1 MNQPTNISR
10 TYHYLLGFCA
20 LLIGAY
26 SKLVLLGLLPL
37 FVVVILAWRRGHL
50 QFHWHITQWSWTLL
64 YSFYFIY
71 SVIFWNNEISPKQIE
86 YKLSWLIFPIIFSFV
101 PQFKLEKKYIVFGLT
116 MGVIISSMMGIAK
129 AIYACFTIGV
139 TLTSYTSSNICI
151 NHPTYF
157 SATATIALLLLIENW
172 NQDPLKSWP
181 QWIKIILVAF
191 ITLMIL
197 LSFSMAGFLFITAA
211 SGLVF
216 IHFLIK
222 KETPMKL
229 KLLMIAFPIIGIM
242 LLSQND
248 FIKGEFNNTGLAL
261 TQYIHDPTQFIAD
274 KKQSQ
279 NGDEVRLIMWT
290 ASFLEIKEHPLGVG
304 PTQIGQHL
312 SQRLTTLQQPQMA
325 QMNQHGEVHYNPHNQ
340 YLQMALEIG
349 WIPLCIFIMMLV
361 NFIAIGIKN
370 NSYAISAIALLL
382 GFHCLFES
390 ILQRQSGI
398 VTFTFI
404 ISFCILYLKSKS
416 KKEIEHVA

>member
-1 MNQPTNISR
+1 
-10 TYHYLLGFCA
+10 LLGFCA

-37 FVVVILAWRRGHL
+37 FVFVILAWRKGHL
-50 QFHWHITQWSWTLL
+50 QFQWHFTQWSWTLL
-64 YSFYFIY
+64 YFFYFIY
-71 SVIFWNNEISPKQIE
+71 SVIFWNDDISPKQIE

-101 PQFKLEKKYIVFGLT
+101 PHFKLEKKYIVLGLT
-116 MGVIISSMMGIAK
+116 TGVIISSMMGIAK
-129 AIYACFTIGV
+129 AIYACLTIGV

-172 NQDPLKSWP
+172 NQNPLKSWP

-197 LSFSMAGFLFITAA
+197 LSFSMAGFLFIAAA

-222 KETPMKL
+222 KETPIKL
-229 KLLMIAFPIIGIM
+229 KLLMIAFPTIGIM

-248 FIKGEFNNTGLAL
+248 FIKGEFNNTRLAL
-261 TQYIHDPTQFIAD
+261 TQYIYDPAQFIAD

-304 PTQIGQHL
+304 PTQIGHHL

-349 WIPLCIFIMMLV
+349 WIPLCIFIMMLI

-370 NSYAISAIALLL
+370 NSHAISTIVLLL

-404 ISFCILYLKSKS
+404 ISFYILYLESKS
-416 KKEIEHVA
+416 KKEINHVA

>member
-1 MNQPTNISR
+1 M
-10 TYHYLLGFCA
+10 
-20 LLIGAY
+20 
-26 SKLVLLGLLPL
+26 
-37 FVVVILAWRRGHL
+37 
-50 QFHWHITQWSWTLL
+50 
-64 YSFYFIY
+64 
-71 SVIFWNNEISPKQIE
+71 
-86 YKLSWLIFPIIFSFV
+86 
-101 PQFKLEKKYIVFGLT
+101 
-116 MGVIISSMMGIAK
+116 
-129 AIYACFTIGV
+129 
-139 TLTSYTSSNICI
+139 
-151 NHPTYF
+151 
-157 SATATIALLLLIENW
+157 IAL
-172 NQDPLKSWP
+172 P
-181 QWIKIILVAF
+181 
-191 ITLMIL
+191 T
-197 LSFSMAGFLFITAA
+197 
-211 SGLVF
+211 
-216 IHFLIK
+216 
-222 KETPMKL
+222 
-229 KLLMIAFPIIGIM
+229 IGIM

-248 FIKGEFNNTGLAL
+248 FIKGEFNNTRLAL
-261 TQYIHDPTQFIAD
+261 TQYINDPAQFIAD

-290 ASFLEIKEHPLGVG
+290 ATFLEIKEHPLGVG
-304 PTQIGQHL
+304 PTKIGQHL
-312 SQRLTTLQQPQMA
+312 SQRLTGLQQPQMA